1 MARKPERM
9 ETVSYVAPAAAAQ
22 QPAATDADVIAALA
36 TADADQT
43 TEDAPDT
50 DGVIMPADLFIVDHF
65 SLNPTPRAFPDETTP
80 GKETTVVV
88 HATIRIAGTPCTFV
102 SNISRVRTPVNDANG
117 AYVEEEFRAA
127 VLTKGRTGSHLT
139 TTDPTWQQ
147 ALTAWR
153 HQLAKRGRDWY
164 DQQMNAPEAAKAGTG
179 NLPRLVRRVP
189 LQTTPAPAK

>member
-1 MARKPERM
+1 MARKPERI
-9 ETVSYVAPAAAAQ
+9 ETVPYVAPAAAAQ

-88 HATIRIAGTPCTFV
+88 HATIRIAGTPCTFI

-153 HQLAKRGRDWY
+153 HQLAERGRDWY